1 VMVEAEAE
9 EEARRIAERL
19 KDVVTAASVTV

>member
-1 VMVEAEAE
+1 MVEAEAE
-9 EEARRIAERL
+9 DEARRIAERL